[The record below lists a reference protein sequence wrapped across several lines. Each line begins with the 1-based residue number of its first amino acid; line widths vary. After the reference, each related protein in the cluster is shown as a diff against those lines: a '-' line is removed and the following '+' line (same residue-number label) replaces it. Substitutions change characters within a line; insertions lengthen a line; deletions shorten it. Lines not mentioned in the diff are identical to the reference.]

1 MDDLLTA
8 LALVLVIEG
17 SLYALFPGGMRRM
30 IEQALVIPEVQMR
43 AAGLAATVAGVGLV
57 WLLRAA

>member
-1 MDDLLTA
+1 MEDLLTA
-8 LALVLVIEG
+8 LALMLVIEG

-30 IEQALVIPEVQMR
+30 IEQALALPEAQMR
-43 AAGLAATVAGVGLV
+43 TAGLAAAVLGVGIV